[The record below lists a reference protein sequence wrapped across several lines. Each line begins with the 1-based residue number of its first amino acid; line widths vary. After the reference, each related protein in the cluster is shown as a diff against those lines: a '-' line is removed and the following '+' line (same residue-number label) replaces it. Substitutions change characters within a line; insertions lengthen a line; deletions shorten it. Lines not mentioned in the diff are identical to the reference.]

1 MHINAVSHCCVH
13 WLRFMQ
19 SEWVFCIILIK
30 FPLHWGEH
38 ENTFPVHSVDC
49 WTFVSDPSIFPGGT
63 TSYWAPTYPL
73 SGDNVGPPYSTPS
86 HGGKLGHSLVNLM
99 GGHIQPSSEGKWAN
113 YTGSEI
119 HIMIPPWR
127 LCILTNTF
135 ALFWGERGRPHSPS
149 LGGNVGHF
157 LRR

>member
-30 FPLHWGEH
+30 FPLHWREH
-38 ENTFPVHSVDC
+38 ETTFPVHSGDC

-99 GGHIQPSSEGKWAN
+99 GGHIQPSLEGMWVRIRTHMYYFVCTK
-113 YTGSEI
+113 YF
-119 HIMIPPWR
+119 
-127 LCILTNTF
+127 ILTNSF
-135 ALFWGERGRPHSPS
+135 SRNS
-149 LGGNVGHF
+149 NVCECVNPICKLHT
-157 LRR
+157 LCT

>member
-1 MHINAVSHCCVH
+1 
-13 WLRFMQ
+13 MQ

-30 FPLHWGEH
+30 FPLQWREH
-38 ENTFPVHSVDC
+38 EITYPVHSGDC
-49 WTFVSDPSIFPGGT
+49 WTFVSDIILS
-63 TSYWAPTYPL
+63 PTYPL

-119 HIMIPPWR
+119 PIMIPPWR
-127 LCILTNTF
+127 LYILTNTF